1 MAANNRLIVEEV
13 DSFRDGHIQHIG
25 DALAFELNFQCVSV
39 VPRAF
44 AHFARNIDIGQEV
57 HFNFDGAIA

>member
-25 DALAFELNFQCVSV
+25 DALAFELNFQCVTV
-39 VPRAF
+39 VPCAF
-44 AHFARNIDIGQEV
+44 AYFARNIDIG
-57 HFNFDGAIA
+57 